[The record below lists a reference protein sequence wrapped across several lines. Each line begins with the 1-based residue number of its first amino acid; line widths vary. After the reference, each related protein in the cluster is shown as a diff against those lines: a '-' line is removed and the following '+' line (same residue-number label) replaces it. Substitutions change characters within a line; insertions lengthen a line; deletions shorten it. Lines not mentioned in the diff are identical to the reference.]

1 MIRTATRRTR
11 AAFTLVE
18 LLVAAAVCVLI
29 MAVLATAFSLG
40 IDTMRQMKSSGDMM
54 DQLRGAATA
63 LKADL
68 KADHVMDAEGNRVKL
83 SSIRAD
89 QTTVT
94 DNGMMA
100 NPRYTV
106 SGWAAPKHGF
116 VRICSS
122 PITYPAGNPV
132 DADGL
137 NAGTGIATTH
147 YLHFTSILDGS
158 ADDDYFRAAVPRG
171 GQTYHSTAAEIA
183 WFLEP
188 MGTTTPGD
196 PATGAAGSGLH
207 RLIRRQRLAALSDT
221 DRRDRPWPTTPDEA
235 VISIRRPNSSTT
247 YLSTLAELTNPS
259 NRHGGTKWT
268 STTNQVGAGYA
279 FKASPADDELAPM
292 STRPGEDTVISNVI
306 SFEVQVSWTAAG
318 GTAMGGTAAN
328 NALLPY
334 DNTDPKQ
341 RDPGEFDTT
350 TRKTDSPFDTLPQVR
365 ATWNNA
371 PGLAGTHTYD
381 SWTHD
386 LKDDWR
392 TNPQPNGYNPATADA
407 NRPPLVIT
415 VRSVQVRI
423 RVWDPK
429 MQNARQITI
438 VQDL

>member
-11 AAFTLVE
+11 AGFTLVE

-68 KADHVMDAEGNRVKL
+68 KADHVMDADGKRIKL
-83 SSIRAD
+83 SSITAD

-106 SGWAAPKHGF
+106 NGWDRGAPKHGF

-122 PITYPAGNPV
+122 PITYPAGNPT

-147 YLHFTSILDGS
+147 YLHFTSILDGNS
-158 ADDDYFRAAVPRG
+158 DDEYFRAAVPQG

-221 DRRDRPWPTTPDEA
+221 DRRDRPWPTTADEA
-235 VISIRRPNSSTT
+235 VISIRRPDSKTT

-259 NRHGGTKWT
+259 NRHGGTRWT
-268 STTNQVGAGYA
+268 SATNQVGAGYNFQA
-279 FKASPADDELAPM
+279 TPQDDALAPM
-292 STRPGEDTVISNVI
+292 ASRPGEDTVISNVI
-306 SFEVQVSWTAAG
+306 SFEVQVGWTGAAIQ
-318 GTAMGGTAAN
+318 N
-328 NALLPY
+328 LPY
-334 DNTDPKQ
+334 ATQPNPD
-341 RDPGEFDTT
+341 GFDTT
-350 TRKTDSPFDTLPQVR
+350 KGKTDEPYDTLPKVS
-365 ATWNNA
+365 ATWNNG
-371 PGLAGTHTYD
+371 GLANTHTYD
-381 SWTHD
+381 SWTYD
-386 LKDDWR
+386 LPDWR
-392 TNPQPNGYNPATADA
+392 TNPAATGYDPTKPDA

-429 MQNARQITI
+429 MQTARQITI

>member
-11 AAFTLVE
+11 AGFTLVE

-68 KADHVMDAEGNRVKL
+68 KAYHVMDAEGKRVKL
-83 SSIRAD
+83 SSITAD
-89 QTTVT
+89 QTIVT
-94 DNGMMA
+94 DNGAMA

-106 SGWAAPKHGF
+106 SGWVAPKHGF

-122 PITYPAGNPV
+122 PITYPVDGKGNPLV

-137 NAGTGIATTH
+137 TAGSGIATTH
-147 YLHFTSILDGS
+147 YLHFTSILDGN
-158 ADDDYFRAAVPRG
+158 ADDDYFRAAVPQN

-188 MGTTTPGD
+188 MA
-196 PATGAAGSGLH
+196 ATAGGPTLH

-221 DRRDRPWPTTPDEA
+221 DRRDRPWPTTADEA
-235 VISIRRPNSSTT
+235 VISIRRPAATTT

-259 NRHGGTKWT
+259 NRHGGTRWVAGK
-268 STTNQVGAGYA
+268 QVGAGYA
-279 FKASPADDELAPM
+279 FQAAPQDDALAPM
-292 STRPGEDTVISNVI
+292 ASRPGEDTVISNVI
-306 SFEVQVSWTAAG
+306 SFEVQVGWTGAAIQ
-318 GTAMGGTAAN
+318 N
-328 NALLPY
+328 LPY
-334 DNTDPKQ
+334 ATQPNPD
-341 RDPGEFDTT
+341 GFDTT
-350 TRKTDSPFDTLPQVR
+350 KGKTDEPYDTLPKVS
-365 ATWNNA
+365 ATWNDG
-371 PGLAGTHTYD
+371 GLANTHTYD

-386 LKDDWR
+386 LPDWR
-392 TNPQPNGYNPATADA
+392 TNPAATGYDPTKPDA

-429 MQNARQITI
+429 MQTARQITI